1 MTGIY
6 NRIGP
11 ELTPVVR
18 TLLILNGSIFAVQLL
33 LSWTV
38 GDYLTLYFGMTS
50 DMITHHFFIWQFLTY
65 AFLHSVQNFFHI
77 LFNMFSLWMFGSVLE
92 SYWGSRNFLKF
103 YLFSC
108 FMGGFFP
115 WILHNV
121 GFHQGTIIGASG
133 GIYGLLIAFALIW
146 PNQELL
152 FMGFFPLKAKYM
164 VVILMLIIAF
174 SGSGSNI
181 AHMAHLGGAIGGAI
195 YFFYYNKLKS
205 KIPASLSL
213 SRYLQKRKM
222 KKWQEEMNR
231 KIHVREE
238 VDQLLDKISKSGMN
252 SLSRKEKKFLK
263 EASSKYYSE
272 D

>member
-1 MTGIY
+1 
-6 NRIGP
+6 
-11 ELTPVVR
+11 
-18 TLLILNGSIFAVQLL
+18 
-33 LSWTV
+33 
-38 GDYLTLYFGMTS
+38 
-50 DMITHHFFIWQFLTY
+50 
-65 AFLHSVQNFFHI
+65 
-77 LFNMFSLWMFGSVLE
+77 
-92 SYWGSRNFLKF
+92 
-103 YLFSC
+103 
-108 FMGGFFP
+108 MGGFFP

-252 SLSRKEKKFLK
+252 SLSRKEKNF
-263 EASSKYYSE
+263 
-272 D
+272 